1 MAKLLDVLLNNNSPL
16 PNFMKRTQHRF
27 QDLKAEFDELICP
40 RASQLSFF
48 IFCVGK
54 KKRECYWTI
63 HPQT

>member
-16 PNFMKRTQHRF
+16 PNFMKRT

-54 KKRECYWTI
+54 KKENATGLFTPK
-63 HPQT
+63 HKNHH